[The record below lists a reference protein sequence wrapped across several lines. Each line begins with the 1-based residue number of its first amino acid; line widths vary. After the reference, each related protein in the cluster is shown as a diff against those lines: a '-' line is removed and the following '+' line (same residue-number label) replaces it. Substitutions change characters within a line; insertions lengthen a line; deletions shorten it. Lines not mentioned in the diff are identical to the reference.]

1 MKKLIKR
8 GFAALLAL
16 TLALGMSVSAF
27 AAEGTT
33 ATETAKAKAVTEK
46 DYQLTNSDTQSKS
59 PEETFTFTATAA
71 KVTDANNP
79 DGTAVTT
86 EQMPKLTITVDKY
99 NEGEAGSANSKKAL
113 HFTKDKPFPSV
124 GIYTY
129 DVTETVGNTAGVGY
143 NKEKLQ
149 LKVTVFH
156 DAETSTIKEAYAFT
170 VDGNKGADIVNTY
183 SAGTLQVGKHVHGNL
198 GNKEQKFNIT
208 VTLTAPEGQTVNST
222 ITYGDKQITPED
234 FKNNNGTVKVRI
246 SLADEEKIVFY
257 NVPYGVKYDVV
268 EDTYEGY
275 NTSYSNGKASG
286 TIEIAHTVADI
297 FNEKIGSV
305 DTGVILHSAPYVLLL
320 VGVGAAAVAFLILKK
335 HREV

>member
-27 AAEGTT
+27 AAD
-33 ATETAKAKAVTEK
+33 ETADTGTAEAKAVTEK
-46 DYQLTNSDTQSKS
+46 DYQLTHTDTQSKS

-156 DAETSTIKEAYAFT
+156 DAETSKIKEAYAFT

-234 FKNNNGTVKVRI
+234 FKNDNGTVQVRI

-286 TIEIAHTVADI
+286 TIEKAHTVADI
-297 FNEKIGSV
+297 FNEKVGSV

>member
-27 AAEGTT
+27 AVDGAA
-33 ATETAKAKAVTEK
+33 ATETAVAKK
-46 DYQLTNSDTQSKS
+46 DYQLTNSDTKSES
-59 PEETFTFTATAA
+59 PEETFTFTTEAA
-71 KVTDANNP
+71 NVTDANNP
-79 DGTAVTT
+79 DGSAVTKD
-86 EQMPKLTITVDKY
+86 QMPNLTITVDKY
-99 NEGEAGSANSKKAL
+99 NKGEAGSATSKKAL
-113 HFTKDKPFPSV
+113 HVTKDKDFPSV

-129 DVTETVGNTAGVGY
+129 DVTETKGDTAGVTY

-156 DAETSTIKEAYAFT
+156 DVTTGAIKEAYAFT

-234 FKNNNGTVKVRI
+234 FKNDNGTVKVRI

-268 EDTYEGY
+268 EDQYEGY
-275 NTSYSNGKASG
+275 TTSYSNGKASG
-286 TIEIAHTVADI
+286 TIGEKAHMIADI
-297 FNEKIGSV
+297 FNEKVGSV

-320 VGVGAAAVAFLILKK
+320 VGVGAAAVAFLILRK

>member
-27 AAEGTT
+27 AADE
-33 ATETAKAKAVTEK
+33 AAAAAPAVTKK

-59 PEETFTFTATAA
+59 PEETFTFTAEAA

-79 DGTAVTT
+79 DGSAVTT
-86 EQMPKLTITVDKY
+86 AQMPKLTISVDKY

-129 DVTETVGNTAGVGY
+129 DVTETNGKIAGVGY
-143 NKEKLQ
+143 NQEKLQ

-156 DAETSTIKEAYAFT
+156 DAETSAIKEAYAFT

-222 ITYGDKQITPED
+222 ISYGDKQITPED
-234 FKNNNGTVKVRI
+234 FKTGNGTVQVRI

-286 TIEIAHTVADI
+286 TIEKAHTVADI
-297 FNEKIGSV
+297 FNEKVGSV

>member
-27 AAEGTT
+27 AVEGTADTKT
-33 ATETAKAKAVTEK
+33 AVAKK
-46 DYQLTNSDTQSKS
+46 DYQQINPNTTS
-59 PEETFTFTATAA
+59 PAEDFHFTVE
-71 KVTDANNP
+71 KVGATDATNP
-79 DGTAVTT
+79 DGTAVTLD
-86 EQMPKLTITVDKY
+86 QMPNLTITPVSY
-99 NEGEAGSANSKKAL
+99 AAGAAGSADSKKGL
-113 HFTKDKPFPSV
+113 DVTPDKDFPSV
-124 GIYTY
+124 GVYTY
-129 DVTETVGNTAGVGY
+129 TVTETNGKIAGVGY
-143 NKEKLQ
+143 NQEKLQ

-156 DAETSTIKEAYAFT
+156 DAETSAIKEAYAFT

-222 ITYGDKQITPED
+222 ISYGDKQITPEN
-234 FKNNNGTVKVRI
+234 FKTGNGTVQVRI

-286 TIEIAHTVADI
+286 TIEKAHTVADI
-297 FNEKIGSV
+297 FNEKVGSV